1 MSLWKIAWRSI
12 QQRALAS
19 GLTAFGMGLGVA
31 LVVSVIVIH
40 NVIDQSFR
48 RGSQGYDMIVG
59 AKGGKLQLVLN
70 TVFHMSEPIENI
82 PYSYYREF
90 ADGRFANAVE
100 AAVPV
105 CMGHAY
111 KGCPVVATTPD
122 MFDDLTYLDDHEYE
136 FAEGHNFLMEEP
148 FTAVI
153 GSVASKKAG
162 LALGDTFQPVHPG
175 SVQEEEQKAGIED
188 HADHDHQPVKIVGVL
203 KHTGTPNDGAIFMNM
218 EGFFRFGCHS
228 GGPAATEHFLSQRGS
243 DDKAESSVTGATK
256 TPAAHAHEHADEKT
270 KPSISG
276 GLVLP
281 GLEGHKNT
289 NHADVHADAREG
301 HAGEH
306 VHDHEIAD
314 KDKEITAIL
323 VCTDRSKPKVA
334 MVLPDVING
343 EEVAQAVMPT
353 RVITELFDNIV
364 GNVQRLLL
372 ILAVLVV
379 VVAGVGILVSIY
391 NSMSDRRHEIAV
403 MRALGASR
411 VTVGTIILLESI
423 MLSLGGGLFGLAVGH
438 ALVGVLSPTIAEQTG
453 VIVGALQ
460 FQWQELV
467 LIPGL
472 LALATLVGY
481 LPAMSAYRT
490 DVGKVADGGTIG
502 CT

>member
-19 GLTAFGMGLGVA
+19 ALTAFDMGLGVA

-90 ADGRFANAVE
+90 TDGRFANAVE
-100 AAVPV
+100 AAIPV

-111 KGCPVVATTPD
+111 KDCQVVATTPN
-122 MFDDLTYLDDHEYE
+122 MFEDLTYMGDQQYE
-136 FAEGHNFLMEEP
+136 FADGENFRMDEP

-153 GSVASKKAG
+153 GSVASKRTG
-162 LALGDTFQPVHPG
+162 LGVGSTFRPVHPG
-175 SVQEEEQKAGIED
+175 SVEAIGQNGNTGNATGD
-188 HADHDHQPVKIVGVL
+188 NNHHQPIKIVGVL

-218 EGFFRFGCHS
+218 EGFFRFPCHS
-228 GGPAATEHFLSQRGS
+228 GGPASTENFMSKRKV
-243 DDKAESSVTGATK
+243 DDKFQKKKYET
-256 TPAAHAHEHADEKT
+256 ADA
-270 KPSISG
+270 
-276 GLVLP
+276 
-281 GLEGHKNT
+281 HKNT
-289 NHADVHADAREG
+289 PVNTIMPDL
-301 HAGEH
+301 GEH
-306 VHDHEIAD
+306 AYGPGGNVHHYETAD

-323 VCTDRSKPKVA
+323 ICTDMSKPKLA
-334 MVLPDVING
+334 MVLPDVVNG

-353 RVITELFDNIV
+353 RVITELFDGIV
-364 GNVQRLLL
+364 GNVQLLLL

-438 ALVGVLSPTIAEQTG
+438 ALVGVLAPTIAEQTG
-453 VIVGALQ
+453 VIVGAFQ
-460 FQWQELV
+460 FQWQELI

-472 LALATLVGY
+472 LVLATLVGY
-481 LPAMSAYRT
+481 LPAMSAYST
-490 DVGKVADGGTIG
+490 DVAKSLAAGQ
-502 CT
+502 